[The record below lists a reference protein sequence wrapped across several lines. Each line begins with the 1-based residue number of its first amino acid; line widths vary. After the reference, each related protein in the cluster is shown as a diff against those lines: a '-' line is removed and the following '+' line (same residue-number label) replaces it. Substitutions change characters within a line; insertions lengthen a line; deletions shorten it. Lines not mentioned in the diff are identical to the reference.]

1 MKNNKILGID
11 IGGSG
16 IKGAIVNT
24 KTGEMLT
31 PRFRIVTPS
40 PATPASV
47 AKVIHEIV
55 KHFSWMGPL
64 GAGYPG
70 VVQNGI
76 VRTASNVDSAWINTN
91 IDELITKVTECPSTV
106 VNDADAAGLAEMK
119 FGSGMGNKGVVLL
132 LTVGTGIGTVMFA
145 GGKLVPNLELGHIIL
160 KGIDAEKYASDAARQ
175 KYNLSWQEW
184 AGRFTEYLVRM
195 EDLLWPDL
203 IIIGGGASKKEELIL
218 KHLHTRAKLIPAR
231 LLNNAG
237 IIGAALAAKKKISQ
251 PQEVVKT

>member
-31 PRFRIVTPS
+31 SRFRIVTPS
-40 PATPASV
+40 PATPTSV
-47 AKVIHEIV
+47 TQVIHEIV
-55 KHFSWMGPL
+55 KHFDWKGPL

-70 VVQNGI
+70 VVQKGI

-91 IDELITKVTECPSTV
+91 IDELITRVTGCPSTV

-132 LTVGTGIGTVMFA
+132 LTIGTGIGTVMFS

-160 KGIDAEKYASDAARQ
+160 KGMDAEKYSSDAARQ
-175 KYNLSWQEW
+175 RDHLSWVDW
-184 AGRFTEYLVRM
+184 AKRFNEYLARM
-195 EDLLWPDL
+195 EELLWPDL

-218 KHLHTRAKLIPAR
+218 DLLHTKAKLVTAR
-231 LLNNAG
+231 LHNNAG
-237 IIGAALAAKKKISQ
+237 IVGAALAANKKMKQ
-251 PQEVVKT
+251 LEAEV

>member
-31 PRFRIVTPS
+31 PRFRIVTPN
-40 PATPASV
+40 PATPESV
-47 AKVIHEIV
+47 TEVIHEIV
-55 KHFSWMGPL
+55 KHFDWKGLL

-70 VVQNGI
+70 VVQKGI
-76 VRTASNVDSAWINTN
+76 VRTASNVDSAWIGTN
-91 IDELITKVTECPSTV
+91 IDKLITRVTGCSSTV

-119 FGSGMGNKGVVLL
+119 FGAGMGYKGVVLL
-132 LTVGTGIGTVMFA
+132 LTVGTGIGTVMFS

-160 KGIDAEKYASDAARQ
+160 KGQDAEKYSSDAARQ
-175 KYNLSWQEW
+175 RDHLSWLEW
-184 AGRFTEYLVRM
+184 AARFTEYLARM

-218 KHLHTRAKLIPAR
+218 KHLHTRARLVTAR
-231 LLNNAG
+231 LHNNAG
-237 IIGAALAAKKKISQ
+237 IIGAALAARKKNNQSQ
-251 PQEVVKT
+251 EEVKT